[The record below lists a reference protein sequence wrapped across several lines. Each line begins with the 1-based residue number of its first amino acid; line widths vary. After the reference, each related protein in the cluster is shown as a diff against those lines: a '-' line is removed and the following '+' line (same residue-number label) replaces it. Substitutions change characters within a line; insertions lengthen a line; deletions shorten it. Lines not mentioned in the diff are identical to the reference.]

1 MKLNDK
7 IQTLKKSRWWDKGD
21 VGRIVHK
28 TYDSYDRV
36 VYLVCFDSTCHK
48 MHDHNGGHVWYYSF
62 DAWNTSVI
70 CIWNLACNL
79 SAN

>member
-1 MKLNDK
+1 MEINDN

-36 VYLVCFDSTCHK
+36 VYLGNQKST
-48 MHDHNGGHVWYYSF
+48 YQLF
-62 DAWNTSVI
+62 I
-70 CIWNLACNL
+70 
-79 SAN
+79 

>member
-1 MKLNDK
+1 MEINDK

-36 VYLVCFDSTCHK
+36 VYLFVLIQ
-48 MHDHNGGHVWYYSF
+48 HVIKCMTTMVDMCGMS
-62 DAWNTSVI
+62 D
-70 CIWNLACNL
+70 L
-79 SAN
+79 SNVSYIDQTG